1 MKLSQFNNTIVH
13 NNSFVMYNAYTNKFM
28 AIEPFQNDLIE
39 SAKLYGNIDELLV
52 HDPMLYI
59 DMIENGLIV
68 NDNRDELEAVKQLR
82 NRVDLENDTVYQLII
97 NPTMNCNFNCWYCY
111 EDHLKDSKMEA
122 PTVTQVKRHIEHV
135 VNTMP
140 NIKLLDVG
148 WFGGEPLLYFKTV
161 VDPIMNFVIAYFK
174 EKNIAFETGFTT
186 NGFLINDEMIEKFK
200 TYNLNGLQIT
210 LDGNREAHNS
220 VRFVSKTRGSYDDI
234 VNNIRKLCRNRLNVV
249 LRINYTRST
258 LEKLEEVLHELSPI
272 EMEYRRYLRLSL
284 HKVWQAEN
292 TDLGD
297 RVLDLVNFFKQNSFY
312 AQKGALPNNVRKS
325 CYADKKNHATINYNG
340 EVFKC
345 TARKFSSEAKEGALN
360 EDGSISW
367 NEKYYH
373 RLDSKFKNKPCLSCP
388 ILPICN
394 GGCSQHAIENTEDYC
409 VYNFDDQLKKAIV
422 LDKYLETLEMSAP
435 MIVPETAPAR
445 S

>member
-1 MKLSQFNNTIVH
+1 MKLSQYNITVVH
-13 NNSFVMYNAYTNKFM
+13 ESSLIMYNSLSDKFLP
-28 AIEPFQNDLIE
+28 IEPFQNDLIE
-39 SAKLYGNIDELLV
+39 SAKWGTNIDELLMYT
-52 HDPMLYI
+52 PLLYI
-59 DMIENGLIV
+59 DMIERGFIV
-68 NDNRDELEAVKQLR
+68 NETKDELEAVKNMR
-82 NRVDLENDTVYQLII
+82 RKIDLDNDKLYQLII

-122 PTVTQVKRHIEHV
+122 ATVTYVKRHIEHV

-161 VDPIMNFVIAYFK
+161 VDPIMNFVIEYFK
-174 EKNIAFETGFTT
+174 DKNIAFETGFTT
-186 NGFLINDEMIEKFK
+186 NGFLINDEIIDKFK
-200 TYNLNGLQIT
+200 TYHINGLQIT
-210 LDGNREAHNS
+210 LDGHRDQHNS
-220 VRFVSKTRGSYDDI
+220 VRYVSKTRGSYDDI
-234 VNNIRKLCRNRLNVV
+234 INNICKLCRNELNVV
-249 LRINYTRST
+249 LRINYSKQT
-258 LEKLEEVLHELSPI
+258 LANLERLLDDLSSI
-272 EMEYRRYLRLSL
+272 EPEFRKYIKIAF
-284 HKVWQAEN
+284 HKVWQVSD

-297 RVLDLVNFFKQNSFY
+297 RVTELIKFFKENGFS
-312 AQKGALPNNVRKS
+312 AHKGALPNNVRNS

-394 GGCSQHAIENTEDYC
+394 GGCSQHAIEHTEDYC

-435 MIVPETAPAR
+435 MIVPETAPAH